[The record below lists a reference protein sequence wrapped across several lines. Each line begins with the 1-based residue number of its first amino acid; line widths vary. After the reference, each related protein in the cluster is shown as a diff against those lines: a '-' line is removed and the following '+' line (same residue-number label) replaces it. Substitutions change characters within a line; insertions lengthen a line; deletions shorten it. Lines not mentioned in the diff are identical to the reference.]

1 MKALAFSGGKDSM
14 ACLFLLREEL
24 DCLIHVDTGY
34 AYPETRAI
42 VNDAARMVP
51 TYVVMSN
58 RDAQNTMEGIPSDV
72 VPIDW
77 TRFGQQFSGL
87 KEVTIQSYLGCCFEN
102 INRPIWD
109 KAIELGVTHLYFGQ
123 RQQESKRA
131 PWKPGEI
138 VFGIERLHPI
148 NDWTTDQVMGFLSQH
163 MEIPKHYLI
172 EHSSLDC
179 YDCTAYR
186 AHSHDRV
193 AWTKERYPI
202 FHQAYETRR
211 AALDGALRT
220 ALEA

>member
-14 ACLFLLREEL
+14 ACLHLLRDEL
-24 DCLIHVDTGY
+24 DCLIHVDTGFS
-34 AYPETRAI
+34 YPETRALVNEASKMVMTYI
-42 VNDAARMVP
+42 VHSKRE
-51 TYVVMSN
+51 
-58 RDAQNTMEGIPSDV
+58 AQNALEGLPADV

-77 TRFGQQFSGL
+77 TRFGQQFSGI

-102 INRPIWD
+102 INRPLWHEAL
-109 KAIELGVTHLYFGQ
+109 KLGVTHLYFGQ
-123 RQQESKRA
+123 RADESKIA
-131 PWKPGEI
+131 PWRDGTI
-138 VFGIERLHPI
+138 INGILRLHPI
-148 NDWTTDQVMGFLSQH
+148 NGWTAQQVMDFLATKMSV
-163 MEIPKHYLI
+163 PPHYLI

-211 AALDGALRT
+211 SALDGALRT
-220 ALEA
+220 AMEM